1 MAQNFLGCD
10 RDQAFLLPPSVDD
23 WLPADHFARFVIAV
37 VEQMDLSAF
46 YADYRADGHGRPAHD
61 PAMMVALLVYAYAR
75 GQRSSRVIERACIED
90 IAFRVIAANRR
101 PDHCTIARFRQRHET
116 ALAGMFGEVLALCAQ
131 AGLAGVAVLAV
142 DGTKVHANA
151 SERATRDYEQL
162 ARELLEEAAEI
173 DAAEDE
179 RFGDRRGDEL
189 PGELASAQGRKKWL
203 ADAKRRLDAQR
214 EQEARPIP
222 ASRPARVKEAKR
234 RLEEELRTECAAN
247 AAYEAYRA
255 RGVMKNGR
263 RFGSPP
269 KPYEPPERPTGK
281 INVTDPDSR
290 NVKTPRGW
298 VQGYNA
304 QAVCN
309 EHQIVLAAE
318 ISVSSADFGL
328 LGPMIT
334 AAEGELAAAGIST
347 PPDVVLGD
355 AGYWHGEQ
363 MDELT
368 GRGIQV
374 LIPPDGATRRGT
386 RPGWNS
392 GRYAFMRRVL
402 EGEIAGDLYRRRQVM
417 VEPIFADTKFNRGI
431 DRFPASRAIG
441 RAIGMATDHRHRQ
454 PAQAPPPPTPTRQ
467 PLTRGSPQSAANRP
481 RRTSRPGPG
490 AVYDPITSRASVIR
504 HQPPATAVLRTWP
517 PPSSAPLCATASME
531 SERPNGSAVA
541 AASRR

>member
-1 MAQNFLGCD
+1 MPQNFLGCD
-10 RDQAFLLPPSVDD
+10 REQVFLLPPSVDD

-37 VEQMDLSAF
+37 VEEIDLAAF
-46 YADYRADGHGRPAHD
+46 YADYRRDGHGRAAHD

-75 GQRSSRVIERACIED
+75 GQRSSRVIERACVED

-101 PDHCTIARFRQRHET
+101 PDHCTIARFRRRHET
-116 ALAGMFGEVLALCAQ
+116 ALAGLFSEVLALCAQ
-131 AGLAGVAVLAV
+131 AGLTGVAVLAV

-151 SERATRDYEQL
+151 SERATRDYVQL
-162 ARELLEEAAEI
+162 AREVLEQAAEI

-179 RFGDRRGDEL
+179 QFGDRRGDEL
-189 PGELASAQGRKKWL
+189 PAELASAQGRQKWL
-203 ADAKRRLDAQR
+203 ADAKRQLDAQR
-214 EQEARPIP
+214 AREARPIP
-222 ASRPARVKEAKR
+222 TSRPARVKEAKR
-234 RLEEELRTECAAN
+234 RLAEELRTECSAN

-269 KPYEPPERPTGK
+269 KPYQPPAQPTGK

-290 NVKTPRGW
+290 NLKTPRGYL
-298 VQGYNA
+298 QGYNA

-334 AAEGELAAAGIST
+334 AAEHELTSAGITT
-347 PPDVVLGD
+347 PPEVILGD

-363 MDELT
+363 MDHLT

-374 LIPPDGATRRGT
+374 LIPPDGAKRQGA

-402 EGEIAGDLYRRRQVM
+402 DGEIASELYRQRQVM
-417 VEPIFADTKFNRGI
+417 IEPIFADTKFNRRI
-431 DRFPASRAIG
+431 DRFLRRG
-441 RAIGMATDHRHRQ
+441 RSAARSEWRLITATGNLLKLHRHHLRL
-454 PAQAPPPPTPTRQ
+454 A
-467 PLTRGSPQSAANRP
+467 SP
-481 RRTSRPGPG
+481 
-490 AVYDPITSRASVIR
+490 
-504 HQPPATAVLRTWP
+504 
-517 PPSSAPLCATASME
+517 
-531 SERPNGSAVA
+531 
-541 AASRR
+541 